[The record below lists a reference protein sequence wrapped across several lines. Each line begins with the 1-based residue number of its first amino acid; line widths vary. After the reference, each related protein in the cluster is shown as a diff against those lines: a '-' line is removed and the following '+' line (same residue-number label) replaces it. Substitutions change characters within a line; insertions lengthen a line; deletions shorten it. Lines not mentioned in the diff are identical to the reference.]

1 VEIFGAEAEAVDN
14 HTLAIHIRKV
24 HIRKVHRVHIHKVRI
39 HKALGIKEIKG
50 TTGLQIQIH
59 KINFAH
65 NRNRP
70 DVHVVV
76 VTVISLTS
84 ARTKTDS
91 VFSADDLATHS
102 HSADLAVADLGTHK
116 LYGM

>member
-1 VEIFGAEAEAVDN
+1 VFVEIFGAEAEAVDN
-14 HTLAIHIRKV
+14 HTLAIRIRKV
-24 HIRKVHRVHIHKVRI
+24 RIRKVRIHKARI

-76 VTVISLTS
+76 VTVTSLTS